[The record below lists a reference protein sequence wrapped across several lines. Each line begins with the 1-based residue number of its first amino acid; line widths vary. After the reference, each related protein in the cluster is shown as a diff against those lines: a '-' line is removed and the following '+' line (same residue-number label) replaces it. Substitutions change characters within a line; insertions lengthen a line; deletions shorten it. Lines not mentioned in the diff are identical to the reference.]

1 MENGKFVAGYSEPT
15 GYYRFNSESPE
26 VKEYMEGPRKWATFF
41 DRQLALNLKQ
51 APGDI
56 HSEIYK
62 NLDFYKHEWADRY
75 LDSTAKKSRKL
86 AYHDLNAEQ
95 SVNELNFHIMNTEFM
110 PLWRRLL
117 LPEMQAALSADQIEN
132 IQTRLAMRGAQLA
145 LARKVISE
153 RASID
158 GLYSTL
164 PGCINGQ
171 LTEIDFSIVGL
182 EILKDHSFEDK
193 PHLLFVPAPPQ
204 FESARKNKALSAD
217 FIFMDTELQVSRGI
231 QVKTSIDYFKENN
244 SRQYDGDFVTLID
257 GMVDLGNSKAAGFKY
272 DNYSAIPEPGLIALN
287 FLKFDLSIH
296 KSGRNPALRGDIG
309 AIIRAKDT
317 AKKLSDN
324 KSSFLTQAK
333 KNVQGRILHDLYK
346 N

>member
-1 MENGKFVAGYSEPT
+1 MENGRFVAGYSEPT
-15 GYYRFNSESPE
+15 GYHRFNSESSE
-26 VKEYMEGPRKWATFF
+26 VKELMEGPRKWATFF
-41 DRQLALNLKQ
+41 DRQLVLNLKQ

-56 HSEIYK
+56 HSDIYK
-62 NLDFYKHEWADRY
+62 NLDSYKYDWADRY
-75 LDSTAKKSRKL
+75 LDTIAKENRKL
-86 AYHDLNAEQ
+86 AYHDMNAEQ

-132 IQTRLAMRGAQLA
+132 IQTRLAMQGAQLA
-145 LARKVISE
+145 LARKDITE
-153 RASID
+153 QASID
-158 GLYSTL
+158 GLYSAL
-164 PGCINGQ
+164 PNCINGQ
-171 LTEIDFSIVGL
+171 LTEIDFGIVGL

-204 FESARKNKALSAD
+204 FESAHKNKALSAD

-231 QVKTSIDYFKENN
+231 QVKTSINYFKDNN
-244 SRQYDGDFVTLID
+244 TRRYDGDFVTLID
-257 GMVDLGNSKAAGFKY
+257 GMVDLGNSKAAGSKY

-287 FLKFDLSIH
+287 FLKFDLSIN
-296 KSGRNPALRGDIG
+296 KAGRNPALRGDIG
-309 AIIRAKDT
+309 ALMRAKEA
-317 AKKLSDN
+317 AKKLSGN
-324 KSSFLTQAK
+324 KSSFLAQAK